1 MSNNVHSFYQTL
13 LRWQLP
19 DAATL
24 DLGVLLL
31 SQEVDSGLLLD
42 AIITHKNL
50 NN

>member
-1 MSNNVHSFYQTL
+1 MSNNVHSFDQTL

-31 SQEVDSGLLLD
+31 LSQEVDSGLLLD
-42 AIITHKNL
+42 AIITH
-50 NN
+50 